1 MIMKIVEYKRHLV
14 SGVVQDPEFI
24 ISGGVFI
31 NPANTTWVGKI
42 LDEAD
47 RPYYVPDSI
56 VELTRQ
62 ELIDRQL
69 ALQATYPITRKS
81 DPNDPNSPSVPL
93 TDAEVVSVIDA
104 WIQE

>member
-1 MIMKIVEYKRHLV
+1 MKIVEYKRHLV

-31 NPANTTWVGKI
+31 NPTNATWVGKI

-69 ALQATYPITRKS
+69 ALQAIYPLTRKS
-81 DPNDPNSPSVPL
+81 DPNNPESESVPL
-93 TDAEVVSVIDA
+93 TSDEVIAVVDA
-104 WIQE
+104 WIAGA